1 MHDYKYNLNCGDIN
15 MKIFNLFLMIAVGF
29 IFSSPLMSAA
39 EPNADFQSEKNREI
53 GNVKERI
60 QILEGRLTCMQKTND
75 FDSLKTCNQAADQ
88 KLDALENKINAQER
102 KMKQEDNKTKQP
114 DNKASDNKQPNN
126 KKPENKH
133 NTN

>member
-1 MHDYKYNLNCGDIN
+1 

-39 EPNADFQSEKNREI
+39 EPNKDFQSEKNREI

-102 KMKQEDNKTKQP
+102 KMKQDDNKTKQP
-114 DNKASDNKQPNN
+114 DNKTPDNKQPSNN
-126 KKPENKH
+126 KPENKN